1 MSDIIVKFKP
11 QGNKQ
16 LVAAIKA
23 IQNAQAGVTTTTK
36 KHSKATQGLTNH
48 TRLLNNSFA
57 TMRSNLLLINFAM
70 SLGIRQLIGF
80 GQQAAKLESMERAFI
95 TLSGG
100 AENAAIAIEKL
111 REATNGTMSDFDLFQ
126 QANNAMVLGVTR
138 NADEMAMLFDMAQRL
153 GRSLGEDTKNSVASL
168 TIGIGRQSKMML
180 DNVGI
185 IVKADE
191 AYKKHAI
198 TLKKN
203 VSELTKSEKQQAFM
217 NAVIEA
223 GKEALADLPEETLTA
238 QDAYD
243 KLSATT
249 VNLTTQL
256 GEVLNRGFVPIMIA
270 TTDYIAAL
278 DTDRVQKFVEV
289 TTSLAVAF
297 GVLKLRTVALALTV
311 KMLPILYAASTQS
324 IVIFT
329 SVLAQMISP
338 LMIAGTVI
346 AGLTFGIIKL
356 TGIFEDS
363 SEEADE
369 LSNHV
374 STLNKTIEQLD
385 PSEAIKNLDD
395 FYVKLSEGNNLLS
408 MTIQSFETDLVQAV
422 IKLKKQSKEWK
433 LDNISI
439 DENSKFSDILKDTH
453 NNYLDFLK
461 NVRET
466 WGVSEEFF
474 NKFIKNSELLDL
486 ILDGT
491 IKTEKELL
499 AIVQAMINK
508 NSVLNQQ
515 LIEQIILEIK
525 NKEEVEA
532 GNKARKDEVDLN
544 ELLIKVYKK
553 TDEARKNLMK
563 SQIDAGLV
571 AMFMGKL
578 TDDEIKGLFA
588 LIEQY
593 DKLIKKIE
601 EKNEVQLKD
610 KKFSEMNT
618 NEQLGFT
625 SKLIGA
631 SATLLGVNKKN
642 ALISA
647 RLDQSAAI
655 INTYTAVTDAL
666 KEGTGPMRYAEA
678 AAAFAYGMK
687 QVAAIEAQLGQM
699 SGGNIAPKFA
709 EGGYV
714 GGNLHS
720 QGGTMIEAERGE
732 FVMSRNAVESIGL
745 ETLNQM
751 NQSGGGSIN
760 VSVTGNVLTQ
770 DFVEGELAESIKEAV
785 RRGSDFGLS

>member
-23 IQNAQAGVTTTTK
+23 IQNAQAGVTDTTN

-168 TIGIGRQSKMML
+168 TIGIGRQSRMML

-191 AYKKHAI
+191 AYKKYAKI
-198 TLKKN
+198 LKKN

-223 GKEALADLPEETLTA
+223 GNEALADLPEETLTA

-243 KLSATT
+243 KLIATT

-346 AGLTFGIIKL
+346 AGLTFGIIRL

-369 LSNHV
+369 LSNNV
-374 STLNKTIEQLD
+374 SILNKTIEQLD
-385 PSEAIKNLDD
+385 PSQAIKNLDD

-408 MTIQSFETDLVQAV
+408 MTIQSFEGDLLNAV
-422 IKLKKQSKEWK
+422 FKFQEKAGPIFSGDVLGMIQPH
-433 LDNISI
+433 LDELI
-439 DENSKFSDILKDTH
+439 E
-453 NNYLDFLK
+453 
-461 NVRET
+461 V
-466 WGVSEEFF
+466 WGVSVDFF
-474 NKFIKNSELLDL
+474 DKFIRKSELLNL
-486 ILDGT
+486 VLDGT
-491 IKTEKELL
+491 IQTEEELL

-508 NSVLNQQ
+508 NSVLNRQ
-515 LIEQIILEIK
+515 IMEEIILQIK
-525 NKEEVEA
+525 NK
-532 GNKARKDEVDLN
+532 
-544 ELLIKVYKK
+544 
-553 TDEARKNLMK
+553 
-563 SQIDAGLV
+563 
-571 AMFMGKL
+571 
-578 TDDEIKGLFA
+578 
-588 LIEQY
+588 
-593 DKLIKKIE
+593 
-601 EKNEVQLKD
+601 
-610 KKFSEMNT
+610 
-618 NEQLGFT
+618 
-625 SKLIGA
+625 
-631 SATLLGVNKKN
+631 
-642 ALISA
+642 
-647 RLDQSAAI
+647 
-655 INTYTAVTDAL
+655 
-666 KEGTGPMRYAEA
+666 
-678 AAAFAYGMK
+678 
-687 QVAAIEAQLGQM
+687 
-699 SGGNIAPKFA
+699 
-709 EGGYV
+709 
-714 GGNLHS
+714 
-720 QGGTMIEAERGE
+720 
-732 FVMSRNAVESIGL
+732 
-745 ETLNQM
+745 
-751 NQSGGGSIN
+751 
-760 VSVTGNVLTQ
+760 
-770 DFVEGELAESIKEAV
+770 
-785 RRGSDFGLS
+785 